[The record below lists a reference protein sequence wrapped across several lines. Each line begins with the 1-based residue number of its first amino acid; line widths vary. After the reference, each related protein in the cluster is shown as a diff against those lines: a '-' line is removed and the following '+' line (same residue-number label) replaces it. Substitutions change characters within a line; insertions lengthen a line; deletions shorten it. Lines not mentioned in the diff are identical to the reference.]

1 MAKLRDLMHTGV
13 VTATPDTTVTEAAAS
28 MVRARVGSVIVLQGS
43 FLAGILTEWDVLRA
57 AASGEDLSVS
67 MVSAWM
73 SRDPQ
78 AASPDM
84 SAEEAAQ
91 IMLLNG
97 FRHLPVLDGR
107 AVCGVVSIRDLFAAN
122 IRRPT
127 AGGAG
132 VAGRAG

>member
-13 VTATPDTTVTEAAAS
+13 VTAAPDTTVTEAAAS

-43 FLAGILTEWDVLRA
+43 FLAGILTERDVLRA

-67 MVSAWM
+67 VVSAWM

-78 AASPDM
+78 AANLDM
-84 SAEEAAQ
+84 AAEEAAQ
-91 IMLLNG
+91 IMMLNG

-107 AVCGVVSIRDLFAAN
+107 TVCGVVSIRDLFAAK
-122 IRRPT
+122 IRRP
-127 AGGAG
+127 AG
-132 VAGRAG
+132 